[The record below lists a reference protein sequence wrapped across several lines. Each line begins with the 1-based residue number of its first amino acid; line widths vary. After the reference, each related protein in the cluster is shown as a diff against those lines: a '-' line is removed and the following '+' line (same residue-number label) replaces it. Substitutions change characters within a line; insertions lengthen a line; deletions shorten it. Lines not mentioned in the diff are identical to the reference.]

1 MQPVTYFVV
10 FSQLDRYTTM
20 IHASDDNKIKKINK
34 KITDSFWL
42 HS

>member
-10 FSQLDRYTTM
+10 FSQLDRYTT
-20 IHASDDNKIKKINK
+20 IHASDDNKIKKK